1 MGIIDSITEKFA
13 GGSGEAN
20 PAVAGVL
27 EMINNH
33 PGGVSGLIQAFHDK
47 GMSEVVTSWVG
58 SGQNLPVT
66 AEQIQNVLGSDVVKQ
81 FAGKLGLSPDVAT
94 AHLSELL
101 PGIID
106 KLSPNGQVAAPSSG
120 NLVDMAKNM
129 LGSLGKTGT
138 DA

>member
-1 MGIIDSITEKFA
+1 MGIIDNITEKFA
-13 GGSGEAN
+13 GGSGEGN
-20 PAVAGVL
+20 PATAGIL

-58 SGQNLPVT
+58 NGQNLPVT
-66 AEQIQNVLGSDVVKQ
+66 AEQIQSVLGSDTVKQ
-81 FAGKLGLSPDVAT
+81 FAGKLGLSPDQAT

-101 PGIID
+101 PGLID
-106 KLSPNGQVAAPSSG
+106 KLTPNGQVAQPS
-120 NLVDMAKNM
+120 NLMDMAKNM

>member
-20 PAVAGVL
+20 PVAAGVL

-58 SGQNLPVT
+58 NGQNLPVT
-66 AEQIQNVLGSDVVKQ
+66 GEQIQNALGSDVVKQ
-81 FAGKLGLSPDVAT
+81 FAAKLGLSPDQAT

-101 PGIID
+101 PGLID
-106 KLSPNGQVAAPSSG
+106 KLTPNGQVAQSS
-120 NLVDMAKNM
+120 NLVDMAKNV